1 METILSWLLENI
13 PWLAPTIVGV
23 VIAWKLSGWKKG
35 LDDTKNKVE
44 SLPCETRRESIF
56 TLNKDMERVMQ
67 SLEKMPCEA
76 SRKSIFSLDK
86 DIEHVKER
94 LEELPCE
101 AHGKTMSDN
110 RSDIEKHFAESDAII
125 AEHTRRLDKIEIKLE
140 RWNEKMM
147 DIALVGAGSARK
159 HSPYTLT
166 PFGKYLLDKSFGVD
180 CIDENL
186 DFFFSQIDEQP
197 HSTPYDVERSALGAV
212 MDSFRT
218 DMTNSVKNFIYNAP
232 AKIKFNGEDYEMT
245 TTDVQVA
252 MALYLR
258 DKYLERNTNAL
269 SPSNEVGNEPE
280 QNTNQ

>member
-23 VIAWKLSGWKKG
+23 VIAWKLSGWKKSM
-35 LDDTKNKVE
+35 DDTKDKVD

-56 TLNKDMERVMQ
+56 
-67 SLEKMPCEA
+67 
-76 SRKSIFSLDK
+76 SLDK
-86 DIEHVKER
+86 DMGQVKER
-94 LEELPCE
+94 LEKFPCE
-101 AHGKTMSDN
+101 AHGKTISDN

-140 RWNEKMM
+140 RWNEKMI
-147 DIALVGAGSARK
+147 DIALGGTGTARK

-166 PFGKYLLDKSFGVD
+166 PFGTYILSKSFGKD

-186 DFFFSQIDEQP
+186 EFFFNRIDEQP

-212 MDSFRT
+212 MDAFRT
-218 DMTNSVKNFIYNAP
+218 EMTNSVKNFIYNAP
-232 AKIKFNGEDYEMT
+232 AKIDFNGESQDLT

-258 DKYLERNTNAL
+258 DKYLERNANSF
-269 SPSNEVGNEPE
+269 SPSKEVGNKSE

>member
-1 METILSWLLENI
+1 MEIALDWIIKNV

-23 VIAWKLSGWKKG
+23 IIAWKLSGWKKG

-56 TLNKDMERVMQ
+56 
-67 SLEKMPCEA
+67 
-76 SRKSIFSLDK
+76 SLDRDVK
-86 DIEHVKER
+86 QIKDDIEK
-94 LEELPCE
+94 LPCE
-101 AHGKTMSDN
+101 NHKGTISRNKSDL
-110 RSDIEKHFAESDAII
+110 EKHFAESDAII
-125 AEHTRRLDKIEIKLE
+125 SEHTRRLDTIEIKLE

-147 DIALVGAGSARK
+147 DIALGGAGSARK

-166 PFGKYLLDKSFGVD
+166 PFGKYLLDKSFGGD

-218 DMTNSVKNFIYNAP
+218 DMLNSVKNFIYNAP
-232 AKIKFNGEDYEMT
+232 AKIDFNGEAHDMT

-258 DKYLERNTNAL
+258 DKYLERNINAL
-269 SPSNEVGNEPE
+269 SPSKEVGNESE
-280 QNTNQ
+280 